1 VKLRINEEMNFE
13 SCGNVLE
20 CICLGWLMAY
30 TKDCKTAKKL
40 SCVVGASKPATYA
53 LSHSHVEHNG
63 KGKKRGRRRIW
74 AWHFIIP
81 TQKTKTVI
89 RVLTNN
95 DQNEKLA
102 F

>member
-1 VKLRINEEMNFE
+1 MKLRINEEMNFE
-13 SCGNVLE
+13 SNGNVLE

-30 TKDCKTAKKL
+30 TEDYETAKKL
-40 SCVVGASKPATYA
+40 SLVVGASKPAIYTFR
-53 LSHSHVEHNG
+53 HSHVEHEG
-63 KGKKRGRRRIW
+63 SGRKRRM

-95 DQNEKLA
+95 DQNEKLV